1 MTRVALVTVAAA
13 VLTLATV
20 VWPWSSSWSSGR
32 WEGGG
37 RRAWPRVVRP
47 AHEDAGEEGSPPWTP
62 ARWRPGS
69 ARRSS
74 RRWSPP
80 QFGRARRARR
90 DAERRSVAVL
100 DLLDALAPA
109 LRAGL
114 PPPAALRAIAHPS
127 PERRSALLVALLE
140 AADRA
145 EDLAPV
151 WRAEAEELASSD
163 LGLVAAAWALCEG
176 LGSPLAPTVA
186 TVSRAVRQ
194 RRALR
199 QRMEAALAGPRTSM
213 TVLTALPAAGPV
225 LALTM
230 GVSPLD
236 LYASPAGAGALASGV
251 VLVGV
256 GRLWGARLVASV
268 GVDGPAHRGRRRAQ
282 GRQG

>member
-37 RRAWPRVVRP
+37 RWAWPRVVRP

-151 WRAEAEELASSD
+151 WRPRRRSWPRATWASSRRP
-163 LGLVAAAWALCEG
+163 GRCA
-176 LGSPLAPTVA
+176 
-186 TVSRAVRQ
+186 
-194 RRALR
+194 RALGHR
-199 QRMEAALAGPRTSM
+199 WRRPSPRSAGRSGSAAPCG
-213 TVLTALPAAGPV
+213 
-225 LALTM
+225 
-230 GVSPLD
+230 
-236 LYASPAGAGALASGV
+236 SGWRRHWP
-251 VLVGV
+251 G
-256 GRLWGARLVASV
+256 
-268 GVDGPAHRGRRRAQ
+268 HGRR
-282 GRQG
+282 